1 MAKYFRKELCQDGIN
16 LEVADRVLT
25 YHNGGAGGLFCR
37 EGAVIEKK

>member
-1 MAKYFRKELCQDGIN
+1 MAKYFRKELCQDGVN